1 MGITTGS
8 MRTLPEISMHTV
20 LAAALLFALL
30 VGTAA
35 AEPEPSGT
43 WRATFS
49 TQDGARR
56 QATLI
61 IDDMAEGTW
70 ITLAQRNPR
79 RREPC
84 AGQKFPV
91 TLAGGGTSTVT
102 LLIAA
107 SKVNAKCPDR
117 SARLTVV
124 DVDTMEGEFSNGN
137 VLRLERVVAR

>member
-1 MGITTGS
+1 M
-8 MRTLPEISMHTV
+8 LAAV
-20 LAAALLFALL
+20 AAALLLALV
-30 VGTAA
+30 VGRAV

-49 TQDGARR
+49 TQDSARR
-56 QATLI
+56 QATLT
-61 IDDMAEGTW
+61 IDDMTEGTW
-70 ITLAQRNPR
+70 ITLAQENPS

-102 LLIAA
+102 LVIAA

-124 DVDTMEGEFSNGN
+124 DVDTMEGEFSNGK
-137 VLRLERVVAR
+137 VLRLERVIAR